1 MTLALLLSLVV
12 TQGHPRFERFCS
24 RSEQGRTSRGLPCV
38 NFAFFEA
45 FPNAGTGST
54 GACSAVAPT
63 GAKGEA
69 LTTAR
74 ASGATCNS
82 NPAGGTATT
91 GIPNATLVE
100 LGSNVPLQEYGV
112 PGWLGVRS
120 QASRQN
126 VLVRFIDY
134 ANGAWADVGTPT
146 LTGGQTSP
154 FTGTYATSAV
164 QVDDNDGAAFEGR
177 TQTVT
182 VSAGAAYTMHCYVKA
197 GTLDQARISLDGT
210 AVNITGL
217 SATTWSIISV
227 TDASTSGVAVAAQI
241 LNGDATGD
249 TGTVIWGGCQVE
261 AGSDYTSIIPTVAA
275 AVTRAAETLS
285 FAGISW
291 PTSASISMAAS
302 FIGTTPTSGS
312 AATVLEFTGLASILN
327 ESAGNW
333 RWFSGGVAQSVAIA
347 SAAAG
352 IRTYGWHD
360 GATRGLAWAAN
371 VAGPTADVNAANK
384 FGATLFIGGSAG
396 NRPNGIIYGVVV
408 DPDATRAR

>member
-1 MTLALLLSLVV
+1 MILPLAILLLAGQVEPDCVRV
-12 TQGHPRFERFCS
+12 TRAGGCVRANG
-24 RSEQGRTSRGLPCV
+24 RSGAG
-38 NFAFFEA
+38 FAFFEA
-45 FPNAGTGST
+45 FPISGAGTVS
-54 GACSAVAPT
+54 ACSSTSPT
-63 GAKGEA
+63 GAKGET

-82 NPAGGTATT
+82 NPAGGTLTT

-120 QASRQN
+120 QLSRQN

-134 ANGAWADVGTPT
+134 TNGAWADVGTPT
-146 LTGGQTSP
+146 PTGSQTSP

-164 QVDDNDGAAFEGR
+164 LYDDNDGAAFEGR

-182 VSAGAAYTMHCYVKA
+182 VSAGVAHTMHCYVKA
-197 GTLDQARISLDGT
+197 GTLNRARLSLDGT
-210 AVNITGL
+210 TVNITGL
-217 SATTWSIISV
+217 SSSTWSIVSV
-227 TDASTSGVAVAAQI
+227 TDASSSGVAIAAQV
-241 LNGDATGD
+241 LNGDAAAD

-261 AGSDYTSIIPTVAA
+261 AASDFTSIIPTVAA

-285 FAGISW
+285 FAGVTW

-302 FIGTTPTSGS
+302 YIGTTPASGS

-327 ESAGNW
+327 ESSGSW
-333 RWFSGGVAQSVAIA
+333 RWFSGAVPQVVAITS
-347 SAAAG
+347 SAAG
-352 IRTYGWHD
+352 VRTYGWHD
-360 GATRGLAWAAN
+360 GATRGMAWASN
-371 VAGPTADVNAANK
+371 TAGPTADVNAANK

-396 NRPNGIIYGVVV
+396 NRPNGIIYGVKV